1 MERWSWV
8 LILATCVACDGP
20 ASMDAGGADG
30 DASVVDDAGR
40 DGGGGGDAGLDG
52 GQRTPD
58 SGVDSGTDSGL
69 DGGPDCIAYRDMDRD
84 GYGDPDVTR
93 PYFCRG
99 FLPDGFVDVAGDCYD
114 LSRDVY
120 PDAPGW
126 RTVDRGD
133 GSFDWNCDGIEELQ
147 YPVRATC
154 SPSAPDGTGGGWL
167 LYCVDPA
174 PGECRR
180 FEPIPTCGEVHEF
193 SNPIA
198 CNTQTRF
205 QQCR

>member
-93 PYFCRG
+93 PYSCRG
-99 FLPDGFVDVAGDCYD
+99 VLPDGFVDAAGDCYD

-126 RTVDRGD
+126 RTMDRGD
-133 GSFDWNCDGIEELQ
+133 GSFDWNCDGVEELQ
-147 YPVRATC
+147 YPDHATC
-154 SPSAPDGTGGGWL
+154 EPATSDGTGGGWTRV
-167 LYCVDPA
+167 CEEPA
-174 PGECRR
+174 PGGCIRLRPVPGCGGSADFQDPIGCIRR
-180 FEPIPTCGEVHEF
+180 
-193 SNPIA
+193 
-198 CNTQTRF
+198 TRF
-205 QQCR
+205 QHCR